1 MAYETLLYEKHDGIG
16 KITVNRPEK
25 LNALNQKVMKEL
37 HACFESARDDGEV
50 RVVILTGAGEKA
62 FVAGADI
69 KELAVE
75 TPVSGKETSLR
86 GQRTLDLI
94 ENLGKP
100 VIAAVNGFALGG
112 GCELAMASTLRVAS
126 ENARFGQPEVK
137 LGIIPGYA
145 GTQRLPR
152 LVGKGRAMELILTGD
167 QVTAQEAYRIGLVN
181 QVVPLNDLMAAA
193 ESLARKIMANGPL
206 AVRFAM
212 EAVNHGLEMSEAE
225 GQFLEATL
233 FGLCCTTED
242 KNEGTRAFLEKRPA
256 KFTGR

>member
-1 MAYETLLYEKHDGIG
+1 MAYETLLFEIRDGVAFV
-16 KITVNRPEK
+16 TVHRPEK

-37 HACFESARDDGEV
+37 HTCFESLCEDEAV
-50 RVVILTGAGEKA
+50 RVVILTGSGEKA

-69 KELAVE
+69 NELAVQS
-75 TPVSGKETSLR
+75 PVGGKATSLG

-94 ENLGKP
+94 QNLGKP
-100 VIAAVNGFALGG
+100 VIAAVNGYALGG
-112 GCELAMASTLRVAS
+112 GCELAMACTLRIAS

-152 LVGKGRAMELILTGD
+152 LVGKGRALELILTGD
-167 QVTAQEAYRIGLVN
+167 PVTAQEAYRIGLVN
-181 QVVPLNDLMAAA
+181 QIVPQKDLLATA

-212 EAVNHGLEMSEAE
+212 EAVHHGMEMSQAE

-242 KNEGTRAFLEKRPA
+242 KNEGTRAFLEKRPP
-256 KFTGR
+256 KFVGK

>member
-1 MAYETLLYEKHDGIG
+1 MNYETLLLEKRDGIAFVT
-16 KITVNRPEK
+16 INRPEK

-37 HACFESARDDGEV
+37 RACFEQIRDDRETKA
-50 RVVILTGAGEKA
+50 VIVTGAGEKS

-69 KELAVE
+69 NELAVE
-75 TPVSGKETSLR
+75 TPVSGRVTSLA

-100 VIAAVNGFALGG
+100 VIAAVNGYALGG
-112 GCELAMASTLRVAS
+112 GCELAMACTLRIAS

-145 GTQRLPR
+145 GTQRLAR
-152 LVGKGRAMELILTGD
+152 LVGKGRAMELVLTGD
-167 QVTAQEAYRIGLVN
+167 PINAQEAYRIGLVN
-181 QVVPLNDLMAAA
+181 QVVPQKDLPATA
-193 ESLARKIMANGPL
+193 ESVARKIMANGPL

-233 FGLCCTTED
+233 FGLCCSTED

-256 KFTGR
+256 KFVGR

>member
-1 MAYETLLYEKHDGIG
+1 MPYETLFCEKRDGIAFVT
-16 KITVNRPEK
+16 IHRPEK
-25 LNALNQKVMKEL
+25 LNALNQQVMSEL
-37 HACFESARDDGEV
+37 RACFEHLRDDAET
-50 RVVILTGAGEKA
+50 RAVILTGSGDKS

-69 KELAVE
+69 NELAVQ
-75 TPVSGKETSLR
+75 TPVGGKEMSLS

-112 GCELAMASTLRVAS
+112 GCELAMACTLRIAS

-152 LVGKGRAMELILTGD
+152 LVGKGRALEMLLAGEPIS
-167 QVTAQEAYRIGLVN
+167 AQEAYRIGLIN
-181 QVVPLNDLMAAA
+181 QIVPLKDLLATA
-193 ESLARKIMANGPL
+193 ESLARKIMASGPL

-212 EAVNHGLEMSEAE
+212 EAVNHGMEMTEAE

-242 KNEGTRAFLEKRPA
+242 KNEGTRAFLEKRPP
-256 KFTGR
+256 KFVGR

>member
-1 MAYETLLYEKHDGIG
+1 MPYETLLFETRDGIAFVT
-16 KITVNRPEK
+16 INRPEK
-25 LNALNQKVMKEL
+25 LNALNQKVMSEL
-37 HACFESARDDGEV
+37 RACFENLRDDGET
-50 RVVILTGAGEKA
+50 RAVILTGSGEKS

-69 KELAVE
+69 SELAVQ
-75 TPVSGKETSLR
+75 TPVGGKEMSLN

-94 ENLGKP
+94 EDLGKP

-112 GCELAMASTLRVAS
+112 GCELAMACTLRIAS

-152 LVGKGRAMELILTGD
+152 LVGKGRALELVLTGEPIS
-167 QVTAQEAYRIGLVN
+167 AQEAYRIGLAN
-181 QVVPLNDLMAAA
+181 QVVPLKDLLATA

-212 EAVNHGLEMSEAE
+212 EAINHGMEMTEAE

-233 FGLCCTTED
+233 FGLCCTTQD
-242 KNEGTRAFLEKRPA
+242 KNEGTRAFLEKRPP
-256 KFTGR
+256 KFAGR